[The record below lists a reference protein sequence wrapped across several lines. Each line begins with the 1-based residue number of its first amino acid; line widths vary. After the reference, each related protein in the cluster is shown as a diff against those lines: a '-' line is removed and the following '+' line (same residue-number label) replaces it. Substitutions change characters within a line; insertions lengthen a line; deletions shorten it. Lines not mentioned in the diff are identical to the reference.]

1 MKPVQPLSFHRVMA
15 SLEPSASGRRALLGR
30 RNVVV
35 LAAATVCLVAG
46 YVTLDA
52 GAASLA
58 AVLLVVGYCVL
69 FPLAIAL

>member
-1 MKPVQPLSFHRVMA
+1 MKALRGHNFQGLM
-15 SLEPSASGRRALLGR
+15 PSAAVKRGSRRGLLGR
-30 RNVVV
+30 RNVIV
-35 LAAATVCLVAG
+35 LGAATACLIVG
-46 YVTLDA
+46 YLVLSS

>member
-1 MKPVQPLSFHRVMA
+1 MNAVQRLSFHRLMA
-15 SLEPSASGRRALLGR
+15 SLDPNVGGRRGLLGR

-35 LAAATVCLVAG
+35 LVAATACLIAG
-46 YVTLDA
+46 YVTLHA

-58 AVLLVVGYCVL
+58 AVLLVIGSCVL

>member
-1 MKPVQPLSFHRVMA
+1 MKPVQRLSFHRLMA
-15 SLEPSASGRRALLGR
+15 TVEPIVSGRRGLLER

-35 LAAATVCLVAG
+35 LVAATLCLVAG
-46 YVTLDA
+46 YVTLHA

-58 AVLLVVGYCVL
+58 AVLLVIGYCVL